1 MSDLE
6 ELKKRKEQLL
16 LEQEVA
22 KLERKQ
28 KFDAMGKWNWGWVAP
43 LSVIGLFFLFQALD
57 SRSYSTPYALYFL
70 AFFSLAPLALKL
82 YFKR

>member
-22 KLERKQ
+22 HLERKQ
-28 KFDAMGKWNWGWVAP
+28 KFDATGRWSWKWVGP
-43 LSVIGLFFLFQALD
+43 LAAVGLFFLAMGLDGSDSESRLALV
-57 SRSYSTPYALYFL
+57 L
-70 AFFSLAPLALKL
+70 AFFVLIPVALKL
-82 YFKR
+82 FFKR